1 MNKYEKI
8 MDLLREEGPEEIMWF
23 HNTYCERNHY
33 DDYIYS
39 MRDVEEMLEGCS
51 LRRVLRKVAHKD
63 FNIRDRFF
71 QITATSLRFVSFDDI
86 NDGDQVYFDDIA
98 QYILDND
105 DDLGD
110 AGIRDILEYDGLI
123 HSGSEDITVEGHTG
137 TWYVIDETE
146 INDEKFF
153 LLEHEEYG
161 DEVAAV
167 AVNEQ
172 GELVAEDL
180 WNGFAGDFK
189 EAVQEYFEE
198 KEIEQ

>member
-8 MDLLREEGPEEIMWF
+8 MDLLREECPEEIMWF

-33 DDYIYS
+33 DNYIYS

-86 NDGDQVYFDDIA
+86 NDGDQVYFDDIV
-98 QYILDND
+98 QYIIDND

-110 AGIRDILEYDGLI
+110 VCIRDILE
-123 HSGSEDITVEGHTG
+123 
-137 TWYVIDETE
+137 
-146 INDEKFF
+146 
-153 LLEHEEYG
+153 EE
-161 DEVAAV
+161 
-167 AVNEQ
+167 EQ
-172 GELVAEDL
+172 
-180 WNGFAGDFK
+180 
-189 EAVQEYFEE
+189 
-198 KEIEQ
+198 